1 LRPRRLFVA
10 LLFGA
15 FASQGCSSCTNTAQ
29 GILGIMPGVVNDPAN
44 RSLRAAILGYGMKQF
59 CDQVQK
65 HDAPLAL
72 TPGANFIGRF
82 YATTCSAQELQ
93 NGDWFVQFSG
103 FGYAWTNLSKKLT
116 FSMTGAVD
124 YNADFQMSGS
134 TMYIYFRPR
143 QVTSS
148 NFASRVIEQPVAQF
162 LNSLSNLGNTF
173 GTQLVNG
180 QLQAGFTVIRDTN
193 GSTDFSIGI
202 IDVGKRPLH
211 PIDVHGS
218 DRVTWE
224 NARVEVH
231 SNERDFV
238 GPIEV
243 TESGRA
249 IYVSGQVDGVPAV
262 DVLLLRKDVGDGSLQ
277 LYYNYPLSGP
287 LAGPPLAQ
295 AVMTQGQAFN
305 QSFKVDPGMYYVVF
319 DNTPSAG
326 VVMPPPPLASAASA
340 LPLQIGALLTDNGA
354 IVSYAAQIGDAP

>member
-1 LRPRRLFVA
+1 
-10 LLFGA
+10 
-15 FASQGCSSCTNTAQ
+15 
-29 GILGIMPGVVNDPAN
+29 MPGVVNDPAN
-44 RSLRAAILGYGMKQF
+44 KDLRAAILGYGMKQF
-59 CDQVQK
+59 CDQMQK

-82 YATTCSAQELQ
+82 YATQCATQELQ

-103 FGYAWTNLSKKLT
+103 FGYAWTNLSKKMT
-116 FSMTGAVD
+116 FTMSGAVE
-124 YNADFQMSGS
+124 YMADFQMSGS

-148 NFASRVIEQPVAQF
+148 NFASHVIEQPVAQF
-162 LNSLSNLGNTF
+162 LNSLSSLGNTF
-173 GTQLVNG
+173 GSQLVNG
-180 QLQAGFTVIRDTN
+180 QLQAGFTVIRDAN
-193 GSTDFSIGI
+193 GGTDFSIGI

-218 DRVTWE
+218 DKVAWE

-231 SNERDFV
+231 GNERDFV

-243 TESGRA
+243 TDTGRA
-249 IYVSGQVDGVPAV
+249 IYVTGQVDGVRAV

-277 LYYNYPLSGP
+277 LYYNYPQSGP

-295 AVMTQGQAFN
+295 AVMTQGQQFTQA
-305 QSFKVDPGMYYVVF
+305 FKVDPGLYYVVF

-326 VVMPPPPLASAASA
+326 AVAAQPPPAQL
-340 LPLQIGALLTDNGA
+340 GALLLSPLAADNGA
-354 IVSYAAQIGDAP
+354 VVSYAVQIGDAP